1 MAKITQ
7 PINLEVAKP
16 NIFQALVAK
25 QNDCNSRFLQVT
37 LVHNGEK
44 IEIDPTSLVTIN
56 ADRNDGESK
65 TFEGIANNDGTAT
78 VPLTVWM
85 LELAGT
91 LYCDV
96 SIIDK
101 ENSKLTSTKF
111 MVMVEEA
118 ACSDEDIEQSDDY
131 NILTKLIAEVK
142 AMKTK
147 GISGEIAIEDIPVG
161 LSYAEKNV
169 ELRYLADAEMSE
181 YNTLFAASGSCI
193 IKAVGQIEDSNTM
206 EIIDGAITVYVIPQ
220 NHIQSDDSD
229 WNNRVVCIMT
239 KIEPRY
245 DMYGLAYSVSSIE
258 NSVEVVSSIPDDPD
272 YAYMHPNHV
281 PSVAAVIDYV
291 AANGAEASHV
301 VFESFDLTYEDLQK
315 VITECCEKGKPLAFK
330 YWDNYGVISL
340 VVCSQVYYN
349 NTSAVVAPTLVLV
362 FETFH
367 NGSKTLR
374 INRHGY
380 EIFGDHTINHVS
392 KVYTI
397 ATEA

>member
-44 IEIDPTSLVTIN
+44 IEIEPTSLVTIN

-131 NILTKLIAEVK
+131 DILTKLISEVRTTG
-142 AMKTK
+142 M
-147 GISGEIAIEDIPVG
+147 SGTVYIEDLPIG
-161 LSYAEKNV
+161 MSYALEDITLKYKSN
-169 ELRYLADAEMSE
+169 AEYSQ
-181 YNTLFAASGSCI
+181 YSTLSVDSGSCI
-193 IKAVGQIEDSNTM
+193 FKSEGRLRDYN
-206 EIIDGAITVYVIPQ
+206 DNLHYGAITVYIIPKD
-220 NHIQSDDSD
+220 HSISDGFG
-229 WNNRVVCIMT
+229 NNSTWVMT
-239 KIEPRY
+239 KIVPY
-245 DMYGLAYSVSSIE
+245 ADAQYGVSYSVSEIKNELEIE
-258 NSVEVVSSIPDDPD
+258 RNIFIDDPD
-272 YAYMHPNHV
+272 YGSIHPNRV
-281 PSVAAVIDYV
+281 PSVSAVIDYV

-349 NTSAVVAPTLVLV
+349 DTSAVVAPTLVLV

-380 EIFGDHTINHVS
+380 EIFSDHTINHVS